1 MALREQ
7 LVDLLRNGN
16 IDLPSDLGDD
26 TPLISDGLLDSLGLF
41 NLALWIE
48 TQTGAP
54 IDLTSID
61 PSGEWNT
68 IEDILTFIGRHG
80 EGAPREIP

>member
-7 LVDLLRNGN
+7 LLDLLRDGN
-16 IDLPSDLGDD
+16 MDLPSDPGDD
-26 TPLISDGLLDSLGLF
+26 TPLISEGLVDSLGLF

-61 PSGEWNT
+61 PSGEWDT
-68 IEDILTFIGRHG
+68 IADILAFIEKHRK
-80 EGAPREIP
+80 

>member
-1 MALREQ
+1 MSLREP
-7 LVDLLRNGN
+7 LLDLLRDGN

-26 TPLISDGLLDSLGLF
+26 TPLISEGHLDSLGLF

-61 PSGEWNT
+61 PSGEWDT
-68 IEDILTFIGRHG
+68 IADILAFIEKHRK
-80 EGAPREIP
+80 